1 MSMGE
6 KSMSMGVRSVVL
18 ASASIAAAACSLD
31 VSAAVLVKYPFDN
44 NADGSSGFAYST
56 FDSGVLASSTVAAGA
71 GLGQFSVGTDSWS
84 GSVQV
89 LKTGPGT
96 AVSGAT
102 AATALANDWYFEFTL
117 TPTSS
122 MDIRSIEADWSRGGT
137 TATRGWF
144 VRSSL
149 DGYASDLFAN
159 ETPVG
164 TSFGLQHAGFNI
176 SGFTGLTSAVTF
188 RFYIYTDATGRYMD
202 FQNVQFN
209 SHALAVP
216 GAGLAGFATVGLAGA
231 SRRRRR

>member
-1 MSMGE
+1 
-6 KSMSMGVRSVVL
+6 MSMGVRSVVI

-71 GLGQFSVGTDSWS
+71 GLGEFSVGTDTWGGSSS
-84 GSVQV
+84 GVQV

-96 AVSGAT
+96 AVPGAT
-102 AATALANDWYFEFTL
+102 AATALANNWYFEFTL

-149 DGYASDLFAN
+149 DSYASNLFAN

-188 RFYIYTDATGRYMD
+188 RFYIYTDATGRFMD

-209 SHALAVP
+209 STALAVP
-216 GAGLAGFATVGLAGA
+216 GGGIAALGGLAGVG
-231 SRRRRR
+231 RRRRRS

>member
-1 MSMGE
+1 MVG
-6 KSMSMGVRSVVL
+6 RPTAL
-18 ASASIAAAACSLD
+18 A
-31 VSAAVLVKYPFDN
+31 VNPPSAAVLVKYPFDN

-56 FDSGVLASSTVAAGA
+56 FDSAVLASSTVAAGD
-71 GLGQFSVGTDSWS
+71 GLGQFSVGTDTLNRK
-84 GSVQV
+84 VQV

-96 AVSGAT
+96 DVSEAT
-102 AATALANDWYFEFTL
+102 AATALANNWDFEFTL
-117 TPTSS
+117 SPTSS

-149 DGYASDLFAN
+149 DGYASDLYAN

-164 TSFGLQHAGFNI
+164 TSFGLQHAAFDI

-188 RFYIYTDATGRYMD
+188 RFSIYTDRTTRFMD

-209 SHALAVP
+209 SHAIAVP
-216 GAGLAGFATVGLAGA
+216 EPSTWVMGLAGIASAGWGA
-231 SRRRRR
+231 YRRRRAR